1 MNIGEDR
8 ARAKRRAA
16 MAANIGAVAIIAIMG
31 FFAFMIMAMM
41 TSCGHIRLPDRSK
54 CVIPWEQRKDCINE
68 RQCGPEEVCA
78 RRGRTIGKCTLIDCC
93 NPWRNGPRLMHGADW
108 CTHEEM
114 ILDKDP
120 DIDYND

>member
-1 MNIGEDR
+1 MQEHLTKDRSNSTANREMLIGT
-8 ARAKRRAA
+8 
-16 MAANIGAVAIIAIMG
+16 IAIMAIG
-31 FFAFMIMAMM
+31 AFFLMIIITMV

-54 CVIPWEQRKDCINE
+54 CTIPWEQRKDCINE
-68 RQCGPEEVCA
+68 TQCGPEEVCA
-78 RRGRTIGKCTLIDCC
+78 HRGRTIGKCTLIDCC

-114 ILDKDP
+114 ILDKDL

>member
-1 MNIGEDR
+1 M
-8 ARAKRRAA
+8 
-16 MAANIGAVAIIAIMG
+16 V
-31 FFAFMIMAMM
+31 

-54 CVIPWEQRKDCINE
+54 CTIPWEQRKDCINE
-68 RQCGPEEVCA
+68 TQCGPEEVCA
-78 RRGRTIGKCTLIDCC
+78 HRGRTIGKCTLIDCC

-114 ILDKDP
+114 ILDKDL

>member
-8 ARAKRRAA
+8 ARDKRRAA

-108 CTHEEM
+108 CSHNELT
-114 ILDKDP
+114 LDKET
-120 DIDYND
+120 DIDYNE